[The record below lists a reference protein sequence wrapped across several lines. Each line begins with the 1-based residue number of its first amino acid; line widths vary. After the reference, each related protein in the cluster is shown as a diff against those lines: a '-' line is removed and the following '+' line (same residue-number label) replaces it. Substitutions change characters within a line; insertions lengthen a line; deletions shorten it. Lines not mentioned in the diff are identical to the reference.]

1 MPYGNLNNGGEFT
14 YNSQQAIIQAR
25 ALAGRFGQQQVGEVH
40 LLAALLRQPESTVVL
55 CLQNQGLD
63 INQLQKQAE
72 KKIEK
77 TSSLLETDLPSAGR
91 FYLTEGLAQ
100 VLAQAKEEA
109 LRMRDQFVS
118 TEHLFLALLAVES
131 EAQKILLAAGVERE
145 IFLQA
150 LAKIRQGQAVND
162 PHPENQYQII
172 KKYTRDLT
180 ALAKEGKLDPVI
192 GREEE
197 IRRVMQIL
205 SRRTKNNPALVG
217 EAGVGKTAIVEGLA
231 QKIVRGDVPQS
242 LKEKQVI
249 SLDLGALIAGT
260 KYRGEFEHRIK
271 GLLEEVKSAP
281 DRYILFIDELH
292 TLVGAGAAEGAVDAS
307 NLLKPA
313 LARGELRAIG
323 ATTSQEYRKYIEK
336 DRALERRFQV
346 VRVNEPTIEDT
357 ITILRGIKE
366 RYELHHGVRIRDA
379 ALQRAAQLSSRYIAD
394 RFLPDKAIDL
404 IDEAASALR
413 LEVESEPEELNHH
426 RQEIAKL
433 EVEKEALKKEE
444 DKDSQRRLKA
454 IERQLA
460 DFQEKAG
467 QIEGRW
473 QIEKGMIDEIKSLRN
488 KIDRLSHEA
497 ELNRM
502 DLQKVA
508 EIKYGKVPELKK
520 ELAAVEKK
528 LVRFQEKS
536 SLLKEE
542 VTPEK
547 VEEVVSRWTGIP
559 VTRLMTPEAKKLS
572 RMEKLLTQRVVGQKE
587 AISAVSRAIRRS
599 RAGIADQDRPLGVFL
614 FLGPT
619 GVGKTELA
627 RALASFLFND
637 EKTMIRLDMSEYME
651 KHSLAK
657 AIGSPPGYVGYEEGG
672 QLTSRVRDDPYSLIL
687 LDEIEK
693 AHSDFFNLLLQIF
706 DEGRLTD
713 SQGRLVSFRN
723 TIIIMTSNLGSDI
736 IYAEKGS
743 LGFQE
748 KKNKEK
754 GVEEKI
760 NDLLREHFRPE
771 FLNRIDEIV
780 IFKHLQEKEIAKIV
794 ELELAKIKERLQ
806 ASKGI
811 SLQFAPRLVATLTQE
826 GFDRDLGARPLKRK
840 IQQLVIDPLSLEIVT
855 GKIGEGSS
863 VAVDFL
869 QGETTFQ
876 VRRGKKEKVLT
887 QV

>member
-1 MPYGNLNNGGEFT
+1 MPYEGLSNGGEFT

-25 ALAGRFGQQQVGEVH
+25 ALADQSGQQQVGEFH
-40 LLAALLRQPESTVVL
+40 LLAALLQQPESMVVL
-55 CLQNQGLD
+55 CLRSQGLD
-63 INQLQKQAE
+63 IGQLQKRVGKKME
-72 KKIEK
+72 KAP
-77 TSSLLETDLPSAGR
+77 SLLGADLPSAGR
-91 FYLTEGLAQ
+91 FYLTAGLAQ
-100 VLAQAKEEA
+100 ILARAKEEA
-109 LRMRDQFVS
+109 FRMGDQFIS
-118 TEHLFLALLAVES
+118 TEHLLLALLEVES
-131 EAQKILLAAGVERE
+131 EAQKILAAAGVERE
-145 IFLQA
+145 SFLQA
-150 LAKIRQGQAVND
+150 LAKIRQGQVVDD
-162 PHPENQYQII
+162 PHPESKYQII

-180 ALAKEGKLDPVI
+180 ALAREGKLDPVI
-192 GREEE
+192 GREDE
-197 IRRVMQIL
+197 IKRVMQIL

-231 QKIVRGDVPQS
+231 QKIVKGEVPQS

-249 SLDLGALIAGT
+249 ALDLGALIAGT

-271 GLLEEVKSAP
+271 GLLEEMKTAQG
-281 DRYILFIDELH
+281 RYILFIDELH

-313 LARGELRAIG
+313 LARGELRAVG
-323 ATTSQEYRKYIEK
+323 ATTSEEYRKYVEK

-346 VRVNEPTIEDT
+346 VRVSEPTIEDT

-366 RYELHHGVRIRDA
+366 RYELHHGVQIRDA

-413 LEVESEPEELNHH
+413 LEVESEPEELDHY

-433 EVEKEALKKEE
+433 EVEKEALKAEKN
-444 DKDSQRRLKA
+444 KVSQRRLKA
-454 IERQLA
+454 IGRQLA
-460 DFQEKAG
+460 DLQEKAG

-473 QIEKGMIDEIKSLRN
+473 QIEKEMIDEIKFLRN
-488 KIDRLSHEA
+488 KIDQLSHEA
-497 ELNRM
+497 ELNRT
-502 DLQKVA
+502 DLRKVA

-520 ELAAVEKK
+520 KLAGIEKK

-572 RMEKLLTQRVVGQKE
+572 QMEKLLTQRVVGQKE

-627 RALASFLFND
+627 RALAAFLFND

-672 QLTSRVRDDPYSLIL
+672 QLTSRVRDNPYSLIL

-748 KKNKEK
+748 KKDKEK

-780 IFKHLQEKEIAKIV
+780 IFKHLQEKEIAKVV
-794 ELELAKIKERLQ
+794 ELELAKIKERLHT
-806 ASKGI
+806 SKGI